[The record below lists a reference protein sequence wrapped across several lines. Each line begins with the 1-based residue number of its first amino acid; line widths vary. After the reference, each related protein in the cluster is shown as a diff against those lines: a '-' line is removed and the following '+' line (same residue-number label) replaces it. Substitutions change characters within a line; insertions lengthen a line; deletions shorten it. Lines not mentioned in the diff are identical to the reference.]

1 MKQERRVLSGLL
13 ALSLLLA
20 SGCQAPMQLH
30 QLKQPLFAVGQA
42 DHPVPALVVGH
53 PSAASG
59 QLTVRFDGELARLS
73 QGRRIQATVADVE
86 KVVVTV
92 TPANGAA
99 VSQTVLKAELNN
111 GQTSVTFNGLPPG
124 DATITIT
131 AFDAANANIG
141 STTRTATVTVG
152 QVATLDVALQLSPT
166 IVSSGGGS
174 SSPTTG
180 GLTTNV
186 TLQDGAV
193 VQNLPDGGV
202 VETFAMPFHPWE
214 IASNGRDDIWV
225 TGSNSESIV
234 LAKIAPTGAIERL
247 ITNVGDLTGSV
258 CVDADG
264 DAWVTARKPDGGYVL
279 AEYDA
284 AGAQRQQID
293 LSEEHASITHVQMRM
308 DPQGGVYFFGGPDV
322 GGSRQAPDGTVT
334 HFNTTGT
341 TGTPGTLNDVWVG
354 IIDDPAVAPMTATSL
369 VVRFSNDGTE
379 LGRYDV
385 GAGYRSAYTA
395 IDQQGNAWVTAM
407 ESALTQG
414 DPTLNGRLV
423 KFSPQGQELGVFEIS
438 NGKFANA
445 VEIGA
450 DGRVW
455 VVSGGGSSG
464 TVTWFSSA
472 GVELGNFTLA
482 QVHPWRFAATS
493 NGAWVIGGS
502 SGRRDIVHIAP

>member
-1 MKQERRVLSGLL
+1 M
-13 ALSLLLA
+13 
-20 SGCQAPMQLH
+20 
-30 QLKQPLFAVGQA
+30 
-42 DHPVPALVVGH
+42 
-53 PSAASG
+53 SG
-59 QLTVRFDGELARLS
+59 QLTVRFDGELARLT
-73 QGRRIQATVADVE
+73 QGRRIQATVADVA

-124 DATITIT
+124 DATIIIT

-152 QVATLDVALQLSPT
+152 QVATLDVELQLSPSY
-166 IVSSGGGS
+166 VSSGGGS

-193 VQNLPDGGV
+193 VQNLPGGGV
-202 VETFAMPFHPWE
+202 VETLAMPFYPWE

-225 TGSNSESIV
+225 TGHDGQNHI
-234 LAKIAPTGAIERL
+234 LAKIAATGTIERL
-247 ITNVGDLTGSV
+247 ITNVGSLAGSV

-264 DAWVTARKPDGGYVL
+264 DAWVTVEKPAGGCVL

-284 AGAQRQQID
+284 AGTRLQQFD
-293 LSEEHASITHVQMRM
+293 LSDEHGAIGSVQMRM
-308 DPQGGVYFFGGPDV
+308 DSQGGVYFFGALES
-322 GGSRQAPDGTVT
+322 GGTRQAPDGTVT
-334 HFNTTGT
+334 HFSTTGST
-341 TGTPGTLNDVWVG
+341 ATPGTLDDVWVG
-354 IIDDPAVAPMTATSL
+354 IIDDPAVVLETATSL
-369 VVRFSNDGTE
+369 VVRYANDGTE

-407 ESALTQG
+407 QSAS
-414 DPTLNGRLV
+414 PPFTLNGRLV
-423 KFSPQGQELGVFEIS
+423 KFSPQGQELGAFELS

-455 VVSGGGSSG
+455 VVSGGGDAGS
-464 TVTWFSSA
+464 VTWFSSA
-472 GVELGNFTLA
+472 GVELGSFNLDK
-482 QVHPWRFAATS
+482 VHPWSFAATS
-493 NGAWVIGGS
+493 NGAWVLGGS
-502 SGRRDIVHIAP
+502 AGRRDIVHIAP